1 MNDARS
7 NFERR
12 GGGARIGSFYPRFP
26 SMRRGKR
33 IRFIVKSD
41 RFPAFMGRVA
51 SVLEKKKRKKKYRA
65 PLIACVYVCVCV
77 YVRILS
83 PPFRSMEG
91 ERKWKIFVR
100 VGKKWTSR
108 TASNFIS

>member
-26 SMRRGKR
+26 STRRGKR

-77 YVRILS
+77 RTYPLPSLPIHGRGTEVED
-83 PPFRSMEG
+83 FREG
-91 ERKWKIFVR
+91 GEEVD
-100 VGKKWTSR
+100 
-108 TASNFIS
+108 

>member
-65 PLIACVYVCVCV
+65 PLIARVCVCTYPLPSLLIHGRGTEV
-77 YVRILS
+77 ED
-83 PPFRSMEG
+83 FREG
-91 ERKWKIFVR
+91 GEEVD
-100 VGKKWTSR
+100 
-108 TASNFIS
+108 